1 MPAQGLSTYES
12 GAWEINLARRELRL
26 RGKPVPLGG
35 RAFDIIEVLI
45 QSAGEL
51 VTKDDLMSRVWPD
64 VTVGDNTLQVH
75 VWAVRKALGTDRWML
90 KTTTGRGYRLVG
102 DWWGRQESTAAVTAA
117 PARKQ
122 VPPTQTNL
130 PAAGTELIGRDAV
143 ARQLRD
149 LVSAYRIVTLTGP
162 GGIGKTTLALKV
174 ARLVVGEFADGGWL
188 VELASL
194 SDPGLMP
201 SAVAQVLRLT
211 LGGGDITAE
220 TVARAISD
228 RHLLLVLDNCEHLI
242 DAVAILAE
250 KLLRLCP
257 RVTILTTSR
266 EVLRTHGEYVYRVPP
281 LVVPAPGEKAASEIL
296 GHSAPELFIA
306 RAKELGSDFSSNA
319 TNLATIAAICR
330 HLDGIPLAIEFAA
343 ARAAALGI
351 ELVAAGLRDRLAL
364 LTSGRRTA
372 LPRHRT
378 LRATLDW
385 SYELLPEEERRLLRC
400 LAVFPAGFTLDAAVA
415 LMHEAGGNKLS
426 VMDGIMELV
435 AKSLVTFDG
444 TEGGSRWRLLE
455 TIRAYALQKLTE
467 CGEIEGAQRRH
478 AIYFRD
484 LFAIPSDGAS
494 SRSHEE
500 PTHCIRE
507 IDNVRAALEWCFN
520 ANRNIEIGV
529 RLAAATVPIFL
540 EMSLLPECHRW
551 SERAMLA
558 LDDTTRGGPEE
569 MHLQAAFGISSMYTM
584 GNNEQ
589 SYAALMRGLELAEK
603 FHDLVHQFRLISQLN
618 SFHRRAGNFD
628 QMLAVA
634 ERGEAIAKEMTDPIG
649 SAAAHAMLGVS
660 HHLLGNQVEARTHL
674 EVALAQ
680 ASASNSAKSRRFFF
694 HYERPRIVMARTLW
708 ILGYPEQAVRFARET
723 IAGLAG
729 TEPVTTC
736 IALGWGAG
744 VFRWAGDLTSANENI
759 DRMIHHAARHALTPY
774 QTVARCLKGEVLI

>member
-1 MPAQGLSTYES
+1 M
-12 GAWEINLARRELRL
+12 
-26 RGKPVPLGG
+26 
-35 RAFDIIEVLI
+35 
-45 QSAGEL
+45 
-51 VTKDDLMSRVWPD
+51 
-64 VTVGDNTLQVH
+64 
-75 VWAVRKALGTDRWML
+75 
-90 KTTTGRGYRLVG
+90 
-102 DWWGRQESTAAVTAA
+102 
-117 PARKQ
+117 
-122 VPPTQTNL
+122 
-130 PAAGTELIGRDAV
+130 

-194 SDPGLMP
+194 SDPGLVP

-266 EVLRTHGEYVYRVPP
+266 EVLRTQGEYVYRVPP
-281 LVVPAPGEKAASEIL
+281 LVVPAPGEKEASEIL

-351 ELVAAGLRDRLAL
+351 ELVAEGLRDRLAL

-415 LMHEAGGNKLS
+415 LMYEADGNKLS

-478 AIYFRD
+478 ATYFRD

-494 SRSHEE
+494 SRSDEE

-529 RLAAATVPIFL
+529 RLAAAAVPIFL
-540 EMSLLPECHRW
+540 AMSLLPECHRW

-634 ERGEAIAKEMTDPIG
+634 QRGEAIAKEMTDPIG
-649 SAAAHAMLGVS
+649 TAAAHAMLGVS

-680 ASASNSAKSRRFFF
+680 APASNSAKSRRFFF

-723 IAGLAG
+723 IDGLAA

-744 VFRWAGDLTSANENI
+744 VFRWAGDLTSANECI
-759 DRMIHHAARHALTPY
+759 DRMIHHAERHALTPY
-774 QTVARCLKGEVLI
+774 QTVAHGLKGEVLIQQGEIETGVELLRRSLATMGTEQMYAMDFHGSLAQGFAMMGRLDQGSPTIDKAIAQVKAAW

>member
-1 MPAQGLSTYES
+1 M
-12 GAWEINLARRELRL
+12 
-26 RGKPVPLGG
+26 
-35 RAFDIIEVLI
+35 
-45 QSAGEL
+45 
-51 VTKDDLMSRVWPD
+51 
-64 VTVGDNTLQVH
+64 
-75 VWAVRKALGTDRWML
+75 
-90 KTTTGRGYRLVG
+90 
-102 DWWGRQESTAAVTAA
+102 
-117 PARKQ
+117 
-122 VPPTQTNL
+122 
-130 PAAGTELIGRDAV
+130 
-143 ARQLRD
+143 
-149 LVSAYRIVTLTGP
+149 SAYRIVTLTGP

-694 HYERPRIVMARTLW
+694 HYERPRIVMAR
-708 ILGYPEQAVRFARET
+708 ISGFSAIRNKRSGSHVRPLPDWR
-723 IAGLAG
+723 GLS
-729 TEPVTTC
+729 
-736 IALGWGAG
+736 
-744 VFRWAGDLTSANENI
+744 R
-759 DRMIHHAARHALTPY
+759 
-774 QTVARCLKGEVLI
+774 